1 MSQSGSGS
9 ARALSSWLTL
19 GQASRVLG
27 VSESTLRR
35 WADAGTVRSFRTPG
49 GHRRFAAMELSR
61 LTEGGVGGDGFRID
75 GEALRH
81 IRARLDEGRA
91 PAWLGRLTDQT
102 RRALGDLGRH
112 TVELVSRAAEAEP
125 DEGALTAEASRVGAD
140 YGRLLGEAGLGLS
153 EAVAAFSYFRTGVA
167 EVVTRHAQTQGMA
180 AGAAGGVWERVS
192 RLEDEILVALTAAYE
207 REAARTSV
215 PGLGRHG

>member
-1 MSQSGSGS
+1 MGQNESGSTH
-9 ARALSSWLTL
+9 ALSRWLTL

-35 WADAGTVRSFRTPG
+35 WADAGTIRSFRTPG
-49 GHRRFAAMELSR
+49 GHRRFAAGELSR
-61 LTEGGVGGDGFRID
+61 LTEGGSGGEGFRID
-75 GEALRH
+75 EEALRH
-81 IRARLDEGRA
+81 IRARLDGERA

-112 TVELVSRAAEAEP
+112 TVELVGRAAEAEP
-125 DEGALTAEASRVGAD
+125 DEGALTTEANRVGAD
-140 YGRLLGEAGLGLS
+140 YGRLLGEAGLALS

-167 EVVTRHAQTQGMA
+167 EVMTRHAQTRGMA

-207 REAARTSV
+207 REAARPSAV
-215 PGLGRHG
+215 GHGRRG

>member
-1 MSQSGSGS
+1 M
-9 ARALSSWLTL
+9 
-19 GQASRVLG
+19 
-27 VSESTLRR
+27 
-35 WADAGTVRSFRTPG
+35 
-49 GHRRFAAMELSR
+49 
-61 LTEGGVGGDGFRID
+61 TEGGAGGDGFRID
-75 GEALRH
+75 GEALRY

-125 DEGALTAEASRVGAD
+125 DEEALAAEASRIGAN

-153 EAVAAFSYFRTGVA
+153 EAVTAFSYFRTSVT
-167 EVVTRHAQTQGMA
+167 EVVTRHAQTRGMA
-180 AGAAGGVWERVS
+180 AGAAGGVWERIS

-207 REAARTSV
+207 REAAKTSV
-215 PGLGRHG
+215 AGRGGSD